1 MYNSARSVVAPVQS
15 NTIAEIFPATQLR
28 DIAAEAATCAGTY
41 LASVFREPVDTE
53 FKCSPHDQVTKHDRA
68 AEQRVRDVIGARCPG
83 SIVVGEETGAAPAG
97 QATDGTDA
105 SHIVWHV
112 DPLDGTSNFVQGLAF
127 FCTSIAAEV
136 DGEIRAAAI
145 YDPMADMLYT
155 ADGDAAYLNGE
166 AFSTPEALPL
176 PAATLITGYP
186 TAMDLQ
192 AEGSVATDRFQSWV
206 EAFSSV
212 RRTGSGALSIVHVA
226 TGWTDA
232 SLGTGTNAWDV
243 AAAMLILRRAGGTY
257 RALRYSDT
265 NEATPDHHAPG
276 YLALGPGADFA
287 VLNTAVE
294 QLKTRQPC
302 PRT

>member
-1 MYNSARSVVAPVQS
+1 
-15 NTIAEIFPATQLR
+15 
-28 DIAAEAATCAGTY
+28 
-41 LASVFREPVDTE
+41 
-53 FKCSPHDQVTKHDRA
+53 
-68 AEQRVRDVIGARCPG
+68 
-83 SIVVGEETGAAPAG
+83 
-97 QATDGTDA
+97 
-105 SHIVWHV
+105 
-112 DPLDGTSNFVQGLAF
+112 
-127 FCTSIAAEV
+127 
-136 DGEIRAAAI
+136 
-145 YDPMADMLYT
+145 MADMLYT

-226 TGWTDA
+226 TGWTDRSSA
-232 SLGTGTNAWDV
+232 PRTTPSDV
-243 AAAMLILRRAGGTY
+243 AAPMLISRRAAGTY
-257 RALRYSDT
+257 RAISYSDT

-287 VLNTAVE
+287 ILNTTVE
-294 QLKTRQPC
+294 QLTTRQPC

>member
-1 MYNSARSVVAPVQS
+1 
-15 NTIAEIFPATQLR
+15 
-28 DIAAEAATCAGTY
+28 
-41 LASVFREPVDTE
+41 
-53 FKCSPHDQVTKHDRA
+53 
-68 AEQRVRDVIGARCPG
+68 
-83 SIVVGEETGAAPAG
+83 
-97 QATDGTDA
+97 TDA

-155 ADGDAAYLNGE
+155 ADSDAAYYNVD
-166 AFSTPEALPL
+166 ASSTLEALPL
-176 PAATLITGYP
+176 PEATLTTGYP

-232 SLGTGTNAWDV
+232 SLGTGNNAWDV
-243 AAAMLILRRAGGTY
+243 AAGMLILRRAGGRS
-257 RALRYSDT
+257 RAIRSGDT
-265 NEATPDHHAPG
+265 NGASPRHH
-276 YLALGPGADFA
+276 
-287 VLNTAVE
+287 
-294 QLKTRQPC
+294 
-302 PRT
+302 